1 MAGNRCG
8 IMFVRVL
15 LTASLSL
22 LHSPLVRCQN
32 APAAGSSGAPAP
44 SSPGAAPGEAIPD
57 IRMLAESVRAL
68 QAQVQSLNSQVSELR
83 SAEEKEHAEARALR
97 NELNRATAKLVV
109 TPGET
114 HDAYTP
120 VTPPESTSPVNTLS
134 SNTDAESGSPAA
146 VASGATSSEQG
157 ASLEERVTK
166 LEDNQELTDAKVL
179 EQSQTKVESGSKYRV
194 RLSGM
199 ILLNAFETRGAVD
212 NLDFPQFATPP
223 AVTGTDGAF
232 AGSLRQSQIG
242 IEVFGPDVAGAH
254 TSANVKFDFAGGQ
267 ADTSNGAVM
276 GIVRL
281 RTGTIRFDWADTSI
295 VAGQDSLFFAPL
307 VPTSLATVAIPALSY
322 SGNLWAWTPQIRIE
336 HRVALSDDSSLLVQA
351 GILDSLTG
359 NLPNPQVRVPS
370 QGEQSGQPAYAA
382 RVAWSHHAFGR
393 DLTVG
398 VGGYYGRQNWGFGRD
413 VDGWV
418 GTTDVTVPLGKYFD
432 FTGEFYRGRAVG
444 AFGGGIGQS
453 VLFSGPEMDATTT
466 VRGLDSLGGWVQ
478 LKYKPKANF
487 EVNFALGQDNPF
499 AGELRNFPATMYYY
513 GPLMSRNLTP
523 FVNFIYH
530 ARSNVLFS
538 AEYRRLQ
545 TQNLDSNQET
555 ANQIGLSVGYIF

>member
-1 MAGNRCG
+1 MLGNG
-8 IMFVRVL
+8 HGKLFVQVL
-15 LTASLSL
+15 LTAGSFLL
-22 LHSPLVRCQN
+22 LHSPLARCQN
-32 APAAGSSGAPAP
+32 AAPTGAP
-44 SSPGAAPGEAIPD
+44 GAVPKEPTPD
-57 IRMLAESVRAL
+57 VRALAESVRAL
-68 QAQVQSLNSQVSELR
+68 QMQVQSLNSQVSELR
-83 SAEEKEHAEARALR
+83 AAEEREHAEARALR
-97 NELNRATAKLVV
+97 SELNRATAKSVP
-109 TPGET
+109 TPGVA
-114 HDAYTP
+114 HDSYSSMATP
-120 VTPPESTSPVNTLS
+120 ENT
-134 SNTDAESGSPAA
+134 AQAA
-146 VASGATSSEQG
+146 VAAVGPTPVAATSGEEGATI
-157 ASLEERVTK
+157 AERVTK

-199 ILLNAFETRGAVD
+199 VLLNAFETRGAVD
-212 NLDFPQFATPP
+212 NLDFPEIATAPEVP
-223 AVTGTDGAF
+223 GTSGAF
-232 AGSLRQSQIG
+232 AGSLRQSQLG

-267 ADTSNGAVM
+267 VDTGNGAVM

-281 RTGTIRFDWADTSI
+281 RTGTIRMDWTDTSL

-307 VPTSLATVAIPALSY
+307 VPTSLASLAIPALSY
-322 SGNLWAWTPQIRIE
+322 SGNLWMWTPQIRVE
-336 HRVALSDDSSLLVQA
+336 HRVALSDDSSLLLQA

-359 NLPNPQVRVPS
+359 DYPDPEDREPS

-393 DLTVG
+393 DVTVG
-398 VGGYYGRQNWGFGRD
+398 VGGYYGRQNWGFGRG
-413 VDGWV
+413 VDGWA
-418 GTTDVTVPLGKYFD
+418 GTMDVTIPLGKYFD

-444 AFGGGIGQS
+444 GFGGGVGQS
-453 VLFSGPEMDATTT
+453 VLLSGPQMDPATTI
-466 VRGLDSLGGWVQ
+466 RGLDSIGGWAQ
-478 LKYKPKANF
+478 LKYKPRANF

-499 AGELRNFPATMYYY
+499 AGELRNFPATEALY
-513 GPLMSRNLTP
+513 GQLISRNFTP

-545 TQNLDSNQET
+545 TYNLDSNLET

>member
-1 MAGNRCG
+1 
-8 IMFVRVL
+8 L
-15 LTASLSL
+15 L

-32 APAAGSSGAPAP
+32 APPPASPGAPAP
-44 SSPGAAPGEAIPD
+44 ASPDTPPSGTMPD
-57 IRMLAESVRAL
+57 LRTLAESVRAL
-68 QAQVQSLNSQVSELR
+68 QTQVQSLNSQVSELR
-83 SAEEKEHAEARALR
+83 AAEEKEHAEARALR
-97 NELNRATAKLVV
+97 NELNRATAKLIV
-109 TPGET
+109 TPSAT
-114 HDAYTP
+114 DDAYAP
-120 VTPPESTSPVNTLS
+120 VTSPESTSSANALSANAEPESSSPV
-134 SNTDAESGSPAA
+134 A
-146 VASGATSSEQG
+146 ATSTVTSNQQS

-212 NLDFPQFATPP
+212 NLDFPQFATAP
-223 AVTGTDGAF
+223 AVPGTDGAF

-254 TSANVKFDFAGGQ
+254 TSANVRFDFAGGQ
-267 ADTSNGAVM
+267 AYTSNGAVM

-281 RTGTIRFDWADTSI
+281 RTGTIRMDWADTSI

-336 HRVALSDDSSLLVQA
+336 HRVALSEDSNLLLQA

-359 NLPNPQVRVPS
+359 DSPNPQVRVPS
-370 QGEQSGQPAYAA
+370 EGEQSGQPAYAA

-393 DLTVG
+393 DVTVG
-398 VGGYYGRQNWGFGRD
+398 VGGYYGRQNWGFGRG

-444 AFGGGIGQS
+444 GFGGGIGQS

-478 LKYKPKANF
+478 LKYRPKANF

-499 AGELRNFPATMYYY
+499 AGELRNYPATAYYY
-513 GPLMSRNLTP
+513 GPLLSRNLTP

-538 AEYRRLQ
+538 AEFRRLQ
-545 TQNLDSNQET
+545 TQNLDSSQET

>member
-1 MAGNRCG
+1 MLGNG
-8 IMFVRVL
+8 HGKLFVQVL
-15 LTASLSL
+15 LTAGSFLL
-22 LHSPLVRCQN
+22 LHSPLARCQN
-32 APAAGSSGAPAP
+32 AAPTGAP
-44 SSPGAAPGEAIPD
+44 GAVPQEPTPD
-57 IRMLAESVRAL
+57 VRALAESVRAL
-68 QAQVQSLNSQVSELR
+68 QMQVQSLNSQVSELR
-83 SAEEKEHAEARALR
+83 AAEEREHAEARALR
-97 NELNRATAKLVV
+97 SELNRATAKSVP
-109 TPGET
+109 TPGVA
-114 HDAYTP
+114 HDSYSSMATP
-120 VTPPESTSPVNTLS
+120 ENT
-134 SNTDAESGSPAA
+134 AQAA
-146 VASGATSSEQG
+146 VAAVGPTPVAATSGDEGATI
-157 ASLEERVTK
+157 AERVTK

-199 ILLNAFETRGAVD
+199 VLLNAFETRGAVD
-212 NLDFPQFATPP
+212 NLDFPEIATAPEVP
-223 AVTGTDGAF
+223 GTSGAF
-232 AGSLRQSQIG
+232 AGSLRQSQLG

-267 ADTSNGAVM
+267 VDTGNGAVM

-281 RTGTIRFDWADTSI
+281 RTGTIRLDWTDTSL

-307 VPTSLATVAIPALSY
+307 VPTSLASLAIPALSY
-322 SGNLWAWTPQIRIE
+322 SGNLWMWTPQIRVE
-336 HRVALSDDSSLLVQA
+336 HRVALSDDSSLLLQA

-359 NLPNPQVRVPS
+359 DYPDPEDREPS

-393 DLTVG
+393 DVTVG
-398 VGGYYGRQNWGFGRD
+398 VGGYYGRQNWGFGRG
-413 VDGWV
+413 VDGWA
-418 GTTDVTVPLGKYFD
+418 GTMDVTIPLGKHFD

-444 AFGGGIGQS
+444 GFGGGVGQS
-453 VLFSGPEMDATTT
+453 VLLSGPQMDPATTI
-466 VRGLDSLGGWVQ
+466 RGLDSIGGWAQ
-478 LKYKPKANF
+478 LKYKPRANF

-499 AGELRNFPATMYYY
+499 AGELRNFPATEALY
-513 GPLMSRNLTP
+513 GQLISRNFTP

-545 TQNLDSNQET
+545 TYNLDSNLET

>member
-1 MAGNRCG
+1 MPG
-8 IMFVRVL
+8 IGRRNLFLQVL
-15 LTASLSL
+15 VTATSLVL
-22 LHSPLVRCQN
+22 LHSPLAKCQN
-32 APAAGSSGAPAP
+32 APAAGSA
-44 SSPGAAPGEAIPD
+44 GAAPADAMPD
-57 IRMLAESVRAL
+57 IRALTESVRAL
-68 QAQVQSLNSQVSELR
+68 QAQVQSLNSRVSEL
-83 SAEEKEHAEARALR
+83 SAAEEREHAEARALR
-97 NELNRATAKLVV
+97 TELNRATAKLDAN
-109 TPGET
+109 PGGT
-114 HDAYTP
+114 HDAYASLTSP
-120 VTPPESTSPVNTLS
+120 GNASPEVMSPGNTSPVAAAS
-134 SNTDAESGSPAA
+134 S
-146 VASGATSSEQG
+146 ATTSEQG
-157 ASLEERVTK
+157 ASIEERVTK

-194 RLSGM
+194 RLSGI

-223 AVTGTDGAF
+223 AAPGTDGAF

-267 ADTSNGAVM
+267 ADTSNGAVL

-281 RTGTIRFDWADTSI
+281 RTGTIRFDWANTSI

-322 SGNLWAWTPQIRIE
+322 SGNLWLWTPQIRIE
-336 HRVALSDDSSLLVQA
+336 HRVALAEDSSLLLQA

-359 NLPNPQVRVPS
+359 DLPNPQVRVPS
-370 QGEQSGQPAYAA
+370 VGEQSGQPGYAA
-382 RVAWSHHAFGR
+382 RVAWSRRMLGR
-393 DLTVG
+393 DVTVG
-398 VGGYYGRQNWGFGRD
+398 IGGYYGRQNWGFGRN
-413 VDGWV
+413 VDGWA
-418 GTTDVTVPLGKYFD
+418 GTADVTVPLGKYFD

-444 AFGGGIGQS
+444 GFGGGVGQS
-453 VLFSGPEMDATTT
+453 VLFSGPVIDATTT
-466 VRGLDSLGGWVQ
+466 IRGLDSLGGWIQ
-478 LKYKPKANF
+478 MKYKPKENF

-499 AGELRNFPATMYYY
+499 AGELRNFPATANYY
-513 GPLMSRNLTP
+513 GPLISRNLTP

-545 TQNLDSNQET
+545 TYNLDSNPDT

>member
-1 MAGNRCG
+1 MPGNGCG
-8 IMFVRVL
+8 KLFVQVL
-15 LTASLSL
+15 VTASLL
-22 LHSPLVRCQN
+22 LLRSPLVRCQN
-32 APAAGSSGAPAP
+32 TSAPA
-44 SSPGAAPGEAIPD
+44 SPGVPPGADAMPD
-57 IRMLAESVRAL
+57 VRALAESVRAL
-68 QAQVQSLNSQVSELR
+68 QAQVQSLNSQVSELH
-83 SAEEKEHAEARALR
+83 AAQEKEHAEARALR

-109 TPGET
+109 VPGET
-114 HDAYTP
+114 HDAYAQ
-120 VTPPESTSPVNTLS
+120 L
-134 SNTDAESGSPAA
+134 ASPASTPSVNAASANAAGESALPVA
-146 VASGATSSEQG
+146 VAGGATSSEQG

-194 RLSGM
+194 RFSGM

-212 NLDFPQFATPP
+212 NLDFPQFATAP
-223 AVTGTDGAF
+223 AVGTDGAF

-242 IEVFGPDVAGAH
+242 VEVFGPDVAGAH
-254 TSANVKFDFAGGQ
+254 TSANIRFDFAGGQ

-276 GIVRL
+276 GIARL

-336 HRVALSDDSSLLVQA
+336 HHVALSDDSSLLLQA

-359 NLPNPQVRVPS
+359 NLPNPQVRVPG

-382 RVAWSHHAFGR
+382 RVAWSHQAFGR
-393 DLTVG
+393 DVTVG
-398 VGGYYGRQNWGFGRD
+398 VGGYYGRQNWGFGRN

-444 AFGGGIGQS
+444 GFGGGIGQS
-453 VLFSGPEMDATTT
+453 VLFSGLPTDATTT
-466 VRGLDSLGGWVQ
+466 IRGLDSLGGWIQV
-478 LKYKPKANF
+478 KYMPKANF

-499 AGELRNFPATMYYY
+499 AGELRNFPATRYYY
-513 GPLMSRNLTP
+513 GPLMSRNFTP

-545 TQNLDSNQET
+545 TQRLDSNQET

>member
-1 MAGNRCG
+1 MPITGRRNLFLQVLVTASSL
-8 IMFVRVL
+8 VL
-15 LTASLSL
+15 LQ
-22 LHSPLVRCQN
+22 SPLAKCQD
-32 APAAGSSGAPAP
+32 APAAPSAGAPR
-44 SSPGAAPGEAIPD
+44 AADAMPD
-57 IRMLAESVRAL
+57 IRTLAESVRAL

-83 SAEEKEHAEARALR
+83 ATEEKEHAEARALR
-97 NELNRATAKLVV
+97 NELNRATAKLVAR
-109 TPGET
+109 PGET
-114 HDAYTP
+114 HDAYASLTSP
-120 VTPPESTSPVNTLS
+120 ENTAPENVTPAN
-134 SNTDAESGSPAA
+134 
-146 VASGATSSEQG
+146 TSSAAAALATTSSAQG

-223 AVTGTDGAF
+223 AVPGTDGAF

-254 TSANVKFDFAGGQ
+254 TSANVRFDFAGGQ
-267 ADTSNGAVM
+267 ADTANGAVM
-276 GIVRL
+276 GVVRL
-281 RTGTIRFDWADTSI
+281 RTGTMRFDWANTSI

-307 VPTSLATVAIPALSY
+307 VPTSLATVAVPALSY

-336 HRVALSDDSSLLVQA
+336 HHVALSDDSNLLLQA

-359 NLPNPQVRVPS
+359 DSPNPQVRVPS

-393 DLTVG
+393 DVTVG
-398 VGGYYGRQNWGFGRD
+398 VGGYYGRQNWGFGRN
-413 VDGWV
+413 VDGWA

-444 AFGGGIGQS
+444 GFGGGIGQS
-453 VLFSGPEMDATTT
+453 VLFSRPAMDATTT
-466 VRGLDSLGGWVQ
+466 VRGLDSLGGWIQV
-478 LKYKPKANF
+478 KYMPKANF

-499 AGELRNFPATMYYY
+499 AGELRSFPATVYFY

-545 TQNLDSNQET
+545 TYNLDSNLET

>member
-1 MAGNRCG
+1 MPGNRCG
-8 IMFVRVL
+8 KLFVQVL
-15 LTASLSL
+15 VTASLLL
-22 LHSPLVRCQN
+22 LHSPFVRCQN
-32 APAAGSSGAPAP
+32 SPPPASAGAPAATSSGA
-44 SSPGAAPGEAIPD
+44 SAADTMPD
-57 IRMLAESVRAL
+57 IRTLAESVRAL

-97 NELNRATAKLVV
+97 NELNRATAKLVGA
-109 TPGET
+109 PAGT
-114 HDAYTP
+114 HDAYAP
-120 VTPPESTSPVNTLS
+120 VTSPESASSVIATAENTSPV
-134 SNTDAESGSPAA
+134 
-146 VASGATSSEQG
+146 VATSTATSNQQS

-166 LEDNQELTDAKVL
+166 LEDNQELTDAKVQ

-223 AVTGTDGAF
+223 AVPGTDGAF

-242 IEVFGPDVAGAH
+242 IDVFGPNVAGAH

-281 RTGTIRFDWADTSI
+281 RTATIRFDWADTSI

-336 HRVALSDDSSLLVQA
+336 HRVALSDDSNLLLQA

-359 NLPNPQVRVPS
+359 DLPNPQVRVPS

-393 DLTVG
+393 DVTVG
-398 VGGYYGRQNWGFGRD
+398 VGGYYGRQNWGFGRN

-418 GTTDVTVPLGKYFD
+418 GTTEAASGKACCF
-432 FTGEFYRGRAVG
+432 RGRRRMPRPR
-444 AFGGGIGQS
+444 FEDWI
-453 VLFSGPEMDATTT
+453 
-466 VRGLDSLGGWVQ
+466 RWV
-478 LKYKPKANF
+478 
-487 EVNFALGQDNPF
+487 
-499 AGELRNFPATMYYY
+499 AGYN
-513 GPLMSRNLTP
+513 
-523 FVNFIYH
+523 
-530 ARSNVLFS
+530 
-538 AEYRRLQ
+538 
-545 TQNLDSNQET
+545 
-555 ANQIGLSVGYIF
+555 